1 MPLAR
6 EWAIEFA
13 KSTTWLSRR
22 SRLICSH
29 AILNITNARAA
40 PKGLTTS
47 WVTITVTV
55 LGTIGNSPAAKYN
68 DINALAS
75 ANNRWL
81 SACRRWRHLQRQR
94 AFGSHRVLFRWW
106 RQVQQTQRSAKS
118 LRIHYRKGK
127 ICKNESLQPNHKHT
141 HSRAPQTLWA
151 LDTQNKWSGSNVDCR
166 IALLLLLLCANYLPL
181 NQVCVVVWTE
191 FTVFSV
197 RPSMR
202 AKFKILARLL
212 AANQLWSRKSC
223 QTYVNVYSWY
233 VGLCINFISYL
244 YLFTA
249 FHRIL
254 PHFVIALKKL

>member
-1 MPLAR
+1 MTSTRLHQPTTGDYQHADDEDTCSGSAHLAR
-6 EWAIEFA
+6 TVCYFA
-13 KSTTWLSRR
+13 GGGKCNKLSAARNRCACIIVKGKSAKMRA
-22 SRLICSH
+22 CSQ
-29 AILNITNARAA
+29 ITN
-40 PKGLTTS
+40 T
-47 WVTITVTV
+47 
-55 LGTIGNSPAAKYN
+55 N
-68 DINALAS
+68 
-75 ANNRWL
+75 
-81 SACRRWRHLQRQR
+81 
-94 AFGSHRVLFRWW
+94 
-106 RQVQQTQRSAKS
+106 
-118 LRIHYRKGK
+118 
-127 ICKNESLQPNHKHT
+127 KHT
-141 HSRAPQTLWA
+141 HLRAAQTLWA

-181 NQVCVVVWTE
+181 NQVCVVAWTE

-197 RPSMR
+197 RPSML